1 MVEQN
6 LSEYFAAPSVSPVMQ
21 ICMRLSF
28 PCCYRFCSES
38 QCASSCAMWELQCN
52 RRSHCELHCIPAP
65 CVFLLSQCTFAKIRR
80 RRSIIAQRRM
90 DAYGRSIMDEL
101 HAIFA
106 EFGPRAQELGYIIHP
121 TFIQNPSVYV
131 PVTYLSPAVPHL
143 VIYASVCKAWNDS
156 VARVLTDKHML
167 DFRRLL
173 VCSHQRHFVSHWIH
187 RSSEDRFRVNAQLV
201 PEIRL
206 LVPKRPL
213 Q

>member
-1 MVEQN
+1 
-6 LSEYFAAPSVSPVMQ
+6 
-21 ICMRLSF
+21 
-28 PCCYRFCSES
+28 
-38 QCASSCAMWELQCN
+38 MW
-52 RRSHCELHCIPAP
+52 
-65 CVFLLSQCTFAKIRR
+65 
-80 RRSIIAQRRM
+80 
-90 DAYGRSIMDEL
+90 EL
-101 HAIFA
+101 HAIADRIMSFIA
-106 EFGPRAQELGYIIHP
+106 FRHHVYFFYLNVPSQTFGVNEQENLSRRCCNKPLLRKDEWMHVVDPLWMNFMRFFVEFGPRAQELEYIIHP
-121 TFIQNPSVYV
+121 MFIQNPSVYV

-206 LVPKRPL
+206 LVTKRPL